1 MAADGTQLSPTAPV
15 ADDTVPAARVASRRP
30 APPRRRRA
38 RLRRALAPL
47 PWLAPSLVL
56 IAGVVVYP
64 VVEMVRTSLSDI
76 NISGLSTGGVGLR
89 NFGWVLDEEGF
100 GQVLRN
106 TGVWVVLVVSFTV
119 LVSLALAQLLNERFP
134 GRRVVRWAL
143 IVPWAASL
151 VMTAAVWKWM
161 LNYYYGIINGALDWV
176 GLIDKPRDWLGDS
189 STSFYAMVLV
199 GVIVSVP
206 FTTYVILAGLQGIPR
221 ELYEA
226 ARVDGA
232 GPWRTYRA
240 IVLPLLRPALL
251 VGVVLNVI
259 YVFNSFPIIWIMTQG
274 GPGRDTDTTVT
285 MVYKLAFRDHA
296 IDEAAALSVLNVGA
310 LLIVVAV
317 YVAVVGRRSREVQ
330 L

>member
-1 MAADGTQLSPTAPV
+1 M
-15 ADDTVPAARVASRRP
+15 RRS
-30 APPRRRRA
+30 
-38 RLRRALAPL
+38 LAPL

-56 IAGVVVYP
+56 IGGVVFYP
-64 VVEMVRTSLSDI
+64 VVEMVRTALSDI

-89 NFGWVLDEEGF
+89 NFGWVLEQEGF
-100 GQVLRN
+100 ARVLRN
-106 TGVWVVLVVSFTV
+106 TGVWVVLVVGVTV
-119 LVSLALAQLLNERFP
+119 LVSLVLAQLLNERFP
-134 GRRVVRWAL
+134 GRRIVRWAL

-161 LNYYYGIINGALDWV
+161 LNYYYGIVNGALGWV
-176 GLIDKPRDWLGDS
+176 GLIDEPRDWLGDP

-199 GVIVSVP
+199 GVIVSIP

-285 MVYKLAFRDHA
+285 LVYKLAFRDHA
-296 IDEAAALSVLNVGA
+296 IDEAAALSVLNVIA
-310 LLIVVAV
+310 LVIVVAA
-317 YVAVVGRRSREVQ
+317 YVLVVGRRSREVQ